1 MSNNN
6 GTSSKAQIAQA
17 RLGEIVE
24 RGKQQGA
31 QILERILADA
41 PQDALVA
48 TRRIR
53 FASNADDQRLTLSDG
68 AEHAWRLHPHAL
80 GQVAERAGIPAAFVR
95 ALDVADVV
103 EHRRDDSN
111 AVTSNA
117 WRRELLAHNLHEL
130 FAHSRAER
138 LLVRAVRGEARGVLS
153 DRFRRL
159 DTRPLLEAF
168 VGSCAERGIVPSGGT
183 ASDVRVALNVIQPEI
198 VEVDGDHVV
207 FGAEWHN
214 SDFGAGTY
222 SISEYV
228 IRLVCI
234 NGAVGQNALRQVH
247 LGGKLDDRIEFSR
260 RTYELDTS
268 TMVSA
273 TRDIAGSLFSEER
286 REHQLARLHKATET
300 ETSWTAARV
309 RLANL
314 GLSKAEAERAKQ
326 AFEGEDTLLLPPGQN
341 NWRLSNVLSWMA
353 NGDAVSADR
362 RLELQRAAGA
372 VLEANA

>member
-1 MSNNN
+1 MSNN
-6 GTSSKAQIAQA
+6 GISSKAQIAQA

-31 QILERILADA
+31 QILQRILADA
-41 PQDALVA
+41 PEDALVP

-53 FASNADDQRLTLSDG
+53 FASNPDDQRLTLSDG

-80 GQVAERAGIPAAFVR
+80 SQVAERAGIPAAYVR
-95 ALDVADVV
+95 ALDVPDVV
-103 EHRRDDSN
+103 EQRGGAS
-111 AVTSNA
+111 VSQSNA

-130 FAHSRAER
+130 FARSKAER

-168 VGSCAERGIVPSGGT
+168 VSSCAERGIVPSGGT
-183 ASDVRVALNVIQPEI
+183 ASDVRIALNVIQPEI
-198 VEVDGDHVV
+198 VEVEGDHVV

-228 IRLVCI
+228 LRLVCI
-234 NGAVGQNALRQVH
+234 NGAVGHNALRQVH

-260 RTYELDTS
+260 RTYELDTR

-286 REHQLARLHKATET
+286 REQQLARLRRAGET
-300 ETSWTAARV
+300 ETSWSAARG
-309 RLANL
+309 RLSSL
-314 GLSKAEAERAKQ
+314 GLSKAETERAKQ
-326 AFEGEDTLLLPPGQN
+326 AFEGEDTLLLPAGQN

-362 RLELQRAAGA
+362 RLELQRAAGS
-372 VLEANA
+372 VLEASA

>member
-1 MSNNN
+1 MTNSR
-6 GTSSKAQIAQA
+6 TQIAQA

-24 RGKQQGA
+24 RGRAQGA

-41 PQDALVA
+41 PQDALVS
-48 TRRIR
+48 TRRLN
-53 FASNADDQRLTLSDG
+53 FGYSGPRLVMSDG
-68 AEHAWRLHPHAL
+68 SQHDWPLHSHAL
-80 GQVAERAGIPAAFVR
+80 SQVAERAGIPTTYLR
-95 ALDVADVV
+95 SLDVPDVV
-103 EHRRDDSN
+103 EQRSDGTIEITTSNDWRRD
-111 AVTSNA
+111 
-117 WRRELLAHNLHEL
+117 LLAHNLHEL
-130 FAHSRAER
+130 FEHSKTER

-168 VGSCAERGIVPSGGT
+168 VGSCAARGIVPSGGT

-228 IRLVCI
+228 IRLICI
-234 NGAVGQNALRQVH
+234 NGAVGHNALRQVH
-247 LGGKLDDRIEFSR
+247 LGGKLDDRIEFSQ
-260 RTYELDTS
+260 RTYELDTR

-273 TRDIAGSLFSEER
+273 TKDIAASLFTTQR
-286 REHQLARLHKATET
+286 REEQLARLRKATET
-300 ETSWTAARV
+300 STTWSQARGQ
-309 RLANL
+309 LARL
-314 GLSKAEAERAKQ
+314 GLNKAEVERARE
-326 AFEGEDTLLLPPGQN
+326 AFNGEDTLMLPPGQN
-341 NWRLSNVLSWMA
+341 VWRLSNVLSWMA
-353 NGDAVSADR
+353 NADAVGPER

-372 VLEANA
+372 VLEAQAA